1 EGQRVAE
8 EVLEEVR
15 RIDELKNVPIMIG
28 LFQEEEQSSPV
39 PGDFIAK
46 TLVKKDENK
55 ISDWENL
62 KEENVLFPS
71 DEAEEKHNDDFQK
84 YVGGA
89 GTGFYV
95 DENLQKLSL
104 ELPIEFF
111 GQAEVI
117 GFTQYVYGQV
127 KEIFPNDYDIEVTIS
142 SSDGEESLIFRKAG
156 EEDPTVH

>member
-1 EGQRVAE
+1 EAEGKHYEQVQKVSTFGE
-8 EVLEEVR
+8 EVASYFR
-15 RIDELKNVPIMIG
+15 
-28 LFQEEEQSSPV
+28 S
-39 PGDFIAK
+39 
-46 TLVKKDENK
+46 
-55 ISDWENL
+55 
-62 KEENVLFPS
+62 
-71 DEAEEKHNDDFQK
+71 
-84 YVGGA
+84 YVGVA

-127 KEIFPNDYDIEVTIS
+127 KESFPNDYDIEVTIS

-156 EEDPTVH
+156 EEDPTVHIY